1 MFIDNKRF
9 GELRRKSGEGDE
21 KAIAILK
28 AFRNDDPNVSV
39 MIDEYF
45 KPAEEPKV
53 EVKGV
58 DRKDMSR
65 LEKFLADNNV
75 REGDEDYEIFDEFAP
90 NDGEKIF
97 AKSVNSALHPSTGLL
112 DYLKEKGVKTVMMVG
127 IMTNF
132 CIDATIRTG
141 FDNGFEVLVP
151 EYTNST
157 SDNEFMDR
165 ATCYRYYN
173 EFMWPGRYAKCITME
188 EARNRIKS

>member
-1 MFIDNKRF
+1 MVKEKIMFIDNKRF

-75 REGDEDYEIFDEFAP
+75 REGDEDYDEYVAEFNNMFPAREKKEVEEVEVDP
-90 NDGEKIF
+90 EEECGCDGI
-97 AKSVNSALHPSTGLL
+97 S
-112 DYLKEKGVKTVMMVG
+112 
-127 IMTNF
+127 
-132 CIDATIRTG
+132 IDDLI
-141 FDNGFEVLVP
+141 DDEN
-151 EYTNST
+151 
-157 SDNEFMDR
+157 
-165 ATCYRYYN
+165 
-173 EFMWPGRYAKCITME
+173 
-188 EARNRIKS
+188 